1 MITPLQSNKRT
12 VMATKKNPKKITSVK
27 KPAAKKI
34 VKKLTIKK
42 PVAKKAVTKKTIAKK
57 PPTKKVVSKKPA
69 AKKPA
74 LKKSAVKKPIP
85 KKVSRKVIKPITDRY
100 GLEQN
105 DEFYGLDFSQESDE
119 GTREIKPLTYA
130 LICLWKAKLGNEDS
144 IDITEDSSLAM
155 LHFNSTFSGGD
166 SDEMV
171 LGSDDFIDIDH
182 IVEVDEDEMMVSMYS
197 YIPKPIPEKLI
208 IPIDISLLN
217 INPEIKYGSIEVSVT
232 VNDENEQEHYLRYR
246 VSVYLK
252 DIKVGKIHAI
262 ENMINYGQVFFD
274 LALDSMCV
282 EKEFKKWALN

>member
-1 MITPLQSNKRT
+1 MAIKKSPKKPTSPKKP
-12 VMATKKNPKKITSVK
+12 ATKTIANKSVTKKPASKKAIVKKSIVKKVASKKILAKKPAHK
-27 KPAAKKI
+27 KPAAKK
-34 VKKLTIKK
+34 
-42 PVAKKAVTKKTIAKK
+42 
-57 PPTKKVVSKKPA
+57 SKSSPA
-69 AKKPA
+69 A
-74 LKKSAVKKPIP
+74 LKKPTP
-85 KKVSRKVIKPITDRY
+85 KKNLKKSVKTLVDRY

-105 DEFYGLDFSQESDE
+105 DEFYGLNFSQESDE
-119 GTREIKPLTYA
+119 GIREIKPLTYA
-130 LICLWKAKLGNEDS
+130 LICLWKAKMGNEDS
-144 IDITEDSSLAM
+144 IDITQDSSLSM

-171 LGSDDFIDIDH
+171 LSADDFIDIDH

-282 EKEFKKWALN
+282 EKEFKKWVLN

>member
-1 MITPLQSNKRT
+1 MSKRN
-12 VMATKKNPKKITSVK
+12 VSESVK
-27 KPAAKKI
+27 KQVAGRQRYSCA
-34 VKKLTIKK
+34 TIEGYNC
-42 PVAKKAVTKKTIAKK
+42 PMNNQ
-57 PPTKKVVSKKPA
+57 PF
-69 AKKPA
+69 
-74 LKKSAVKKPIP
+74 
-85 KKVSRKVIKPITDRY
+85 
-100 GLEQN
+100 
-105 DEFYGLDFSQESDE
+105 DE
-119 GTREIKPLTYA
+119 
-130 LICLWKAKLGNEDS
+130 
-144 IDITEDSSLAM
+144 
-155 LHFNSTFSGGD
+155 SGY
-166 SDEMV
+166 
-171 LGSDDFIDIDH
+171 DIDH

>member
-1 MITPLQSNKRT
+1 MAIKKSPKKPTSPKKP
-12 VMATKKNPKKITSVK
+12 ATKTIAKKSVTK
-27 KPAAKKI
+27 KPAAKKAI
-34 VKKLTIKK
+34 VKKSIVKK
-42 PVAKKAVTKKTIAKK
+42 VASKKILAKK
-57 PPTKKVVSKKPA
+57 PAHKKPA
-69 AKKPA
+69 AKKSKSSPAA
-74 LKKSAVKKPIP
+74 LKKPTP
-85 KKVSRKVIKPITDRY
+85 KKNLKKSVKTLVDRY

-105 DEFYGLDFSQESDE
+105 DEFYGLNFSQESDE
-119 GTREIKPLTYA
+119 GIREIKPLTYA
-130 LICLWKAKLGNEDS
+130 LICLWKAKMGNEDS
-144 IDITEDSSLAM
+144 IDITQDSSLSM

-171 LGSDDFIDIDH
+171 LSADDFIDIDH

-282 EKEFKKWALN
+282 EKEFKKWVLN